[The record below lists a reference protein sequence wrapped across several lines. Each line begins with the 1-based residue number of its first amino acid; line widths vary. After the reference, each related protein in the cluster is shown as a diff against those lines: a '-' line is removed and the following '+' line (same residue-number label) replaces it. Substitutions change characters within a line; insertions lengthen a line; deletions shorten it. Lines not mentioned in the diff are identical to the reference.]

1 MVIPD
6 LVVVVDNSSAEAP
19 GWVDTSSGDG
29 DGGQVNHENSEPN
42 RKRSQYLHV
51 LHPNTNPHIHTKFHT
66 RQRNSMRT
74 VQEQVYMYITYN

>member
-51 LHPNTNPHIHTKFHT
+51 LTSKISQSAKKFNAYV
-66 RQRNSMRT
+66 RRYKNK
-74 VQEQVYMYITYN
+74 YICIYYV